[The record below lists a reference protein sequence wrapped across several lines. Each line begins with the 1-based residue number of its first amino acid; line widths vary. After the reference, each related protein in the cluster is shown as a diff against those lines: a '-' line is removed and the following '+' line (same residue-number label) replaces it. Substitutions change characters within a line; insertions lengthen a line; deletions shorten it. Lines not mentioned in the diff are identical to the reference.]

1 VSAETTDTEQRDL
14 LLNAVN
20 TIITYLLQAEVDQ
33 FESALWRSMGVLADA
48 MDTDRVRLW
57 RNHRENGKLY
67 CTQLYEWSEGAEP
80 SQGTKITI
88 DVSYDEDLPGWET
101 KLKKNECING
111 IVRKMSD
118 NERDRFGPQG
128 ILSLLIVPVF
138 LHNEFWGFVGFNDC
152 HRERL
157 FTANEESILRSAS
170 LLITNALLRN
180 EMTQELTAALGK
192 AFAANQAKGQFL
204 ANMSHEIRTP
214 INAIVGMTM
223 IGKTASSIEK
233 KDYAFEKIEIASTHL
248 LGVINDILDMSKIEA
263 NKLELSNVEFD
274 FEMMI
279 KKVVNVIVF
288 RVNEKKQTFKLKLD
302 PNIPQRLTGDDQRL
316 AQVITNLLSN
326 AVKFTPE
333 SGSISLS
340 ARFIC
345 EEDNYCKIQFTV
357 TDTGIGISPAQQKR
371 LFQSFNQAENDTTRK
386 FGGTGLGLAISK
398 RIVEL
403 MNGEVWI
410 ESEIGAGATFAFTAK
425 LENASCKESTP
436 GLIERTENVRD
447 ITPYLATREWSGRI
461 LVVDDDPDALEFFE
475 VYAKRMNLA
484 CDTASDGHDALELIN
499 RSSAYDICFIDL
511 RMPVMDGI
519 ELARAITAT
528 QAIKPVII
536 IISAYDWNPIEQDAR
551 VAGVNGFL
559 LKPLFVSDVTE
570 CINSHVCAK
579 NVTEGGSA
587 ELTANLQGEVSG
599 AYKRTESFQGRRI
612 LLAEDV
618 EINREIVLTLL
629 EPTRLEIDCAVD
641 GAEAVRLLAAGP
653 ERYDMIFMDVQ
664 MPVMDGLEAT
674 RHIRLLDSAKARDI
688 PIVAMT
694 ANVFREDVE
703 LCMEAGM
710 NDHIGKPIDYNEML
724 SKLKLYLHS

>member
-1 VSAETTDTEQRDL
+1 METTDTEQRDL

-20 TIITYLLQAEVDQ
+20 TTITYLLQAEVDE
-33 FESALWRSMGVLADA
+33 FENALRRSLGVLAQAVDA
-48 MDTDRVRLW
+48 DRVRLW
-57 RNHRENGKLY
+57 RNHRVNGKLY
-67 CTQLYEWSEGAEP
+67 CTQFNEWSESVAP

-88 DVSYDEDLPGWET
+88 DVSYDESLPGWEL
-101 KLKKNECING
+101 KLTKNECINA
-111 IVRKMSD
+111 IVNEMS
-118 NERDRFGPQG
+118 EREQNRFGPQG

-157 FTANEESILRSAS
+157 FTASEESILRSAS

-180 EMTQELTAALGK
+180 EMTQELTDALEK
-192 AFAANQAKGQFL
+192 AFAANQAKSQFL

-214 INAIVGMTM
+214 INAIVGMTL
-223 IGKTASSIEK
+223 IGKTAPSVEK

-263 NKLELSNVEFD
+263 NKFELSNEPFN

-279 KKVVNVIVF
+279 KKVVNVIIF
-288 RVNEKKQTFKLKLD
+288 RVNEKEQIFKLKLD
-302 PNIPQRLTGDDQRL
+302 PCIPQRLVGDDQRL

-333 SGSISLS
+333 SGTVSLNL
-340 ARFIC
+340 RFMG
-345 EEDNYCKIQFTV
+345 EEDGLCKIQVEV
-357 TDTGIGISPAQQKR
+357 TDSGIGISEAQQKR
-371 LFQSFNQAENDTTRK
+371 LFQSFSQAENDTTRK

-403 MNGEVWI
+403 MNGEIWI
-410 ESEIGAGATFAFTAK
+410 ESEIGEGATFAFTVK
-425 LENASCKESTP
+425 LGRAPDGESRPVFTTK
-436 GLIERTENVRD
+436 TEK
-447 ITPYLATREWSGRI
+447 PRI
-461 LVVDDDPDALEFFE
+461 LTVDDDPDTLEFFKILSE
-475 VYAKRMNLA
+475 QMNIA
-484 CDTASDGHDALELIN
+484 CDTASDGQEALRLLSRDIK
-499 RSSAYDICFIDL
+499 YDICFIDL

-519 ELARAITAT
+519 SLARAITEAKVKK
-528 QAIKPVII
+528 QPVII
-536 IISAYDWNPIEQDAR
+536 IISAYDWNPIEKDAR
-551 VAGVNGFL
+551 AAGVNGFL

-570 CINSHVCAK
+570 CINSYIGIKSDAK
-579 NVTEGGSA
+579 SGIA
-587 ELTANLQGEVSG
+587 EHEQA
-599 AYKRTESFQGRRI
+599 ESFYGRRI

-641 GAEAVRLLAAGP
+641 GAEAVKLVSASP
-653 ERYDMIFMDVQ
+653 DRYDMIFMDVQ
-664 MPVMDGLEAT
+664 MPNMDGLEAT
-674 RHIRLLDSAKARDI
+674 RHIRAIESESKRAREI

-703 LCMEAGM
+703 QCKAAGM
-710 NDHIGKPIDYNEML
+710 NDHIGKPINYHEL
-724 SKLKLYLHS
+724 LAKLKLYLRI